1 MGDNFKGWTE
11 TTVGDFSPFLYGKGL
26 AERQRNQLGSVPVFG
41 SNGVIGTHTEAL
53 VNNAG
58 IVIGRK
64 GTVGAVHFCKGPF
77 WPIDTAFYVESKPDR
92 EIRYIYYLL
101 RSLGLEHMNADSAV
115 PGLNR
120 VAAHSRKIL
129 IPPLTEQK
137 AIASILGALDDKI
150 ELNRKMNE
158 TLEAMARALFK
169 SWFVDF
175 DPIPGLGPHK
185 EWQDS
190 PLGRIPKGWRV
201 RKIREC
207 CSRVENGGTP
217 RREEPEYWKSATIPW
232 LTSGEVRQSIVAI
245 TENMISEQG
254 LANSSAK
261 LWPKGTTVV
270 ALYGA
275 TAGQVC
281 FLANEMCAN
290 QACCGLVPVQNMQF
304 FNYLNASS
312 SVKQLEQQA
321 RGSAQQNLSQQIV
334 ADLPVIIPDA
344 AVLNRFEEVVKPLFE
359 KWILHIEQ
367 SRTLASIRDALLP
380 KLLSGEI
387 RIKDAE
393 RFVEEKI

>member
-158 TLEAMARALFK
+158 SLEAMARALFK

-175 DPIPGLGPHK
+175 DPIPGFPPHK
-185 EWQDS
+185 EWQNS
-190 PLGRIPKGWRV
+190 SLGKIPKGWRV
-201 RKIREC
+201 
-207 CSRVENGGTP
+207 GTLGELCEIVMGQSP
-217 RREEPEYWKSATIPW
+217 PGETYNE
-232 LTSGEVRQSIVAI
+232 SGEGLPFYQGIRDFGFRFPSRRIYCTASTRLAQKGDVLLSVRAPVGSLNVAGEDCAIGRGVAALRIKGQHYGFLYYLMKETQEDWKKFEAEGTVFGSVTKTDVQNFSII
-245 TENMISEQG
+245 IPQTEVILRFNE
-254 LANSSAK
+254 
-261 LWPKGTTVV
+261 VV
-270 ALYGA
+270 FPMDE
-275 TAGQVC
+275 TIKN
-281 FLANEMCAN
+281 NEM
-290 QACCGLVPVQNMQF
+290 
-304 FNYLNASS
+304 
-312 SVKQLEQQA
+312 
-321 RGSAQQNLSQQIV
+321 
-334 ADLPVIIPDA
+334 
-344 AVLNRFEEVVKPLFE
+344 
-359 KWILHIEQ
+359 Q
-367 SRTLASIRDALLP
+367 SLTLASIRDTLLP

-387 RIKDAE
+387 RVKDAE
-393 RFVEEKI
+393 RFVEGKI

>member
-1 MGDNFKGWTE
+1 
-11 TTVGDFSPFLYGKGL
+11 
-26 AERQRNQLGSVPVFG
+26 
-41 SNGVIGTHTEAL
+41 
-53 VNNAG
+53 
-58 IVIGRK
+58 
-64 GTVGAVHFCKGPF
+64 
-77 WPIDTAFYVESKPDR
+77 
-92 EIRYIYYLL
+92 
-101 RSLGLEHMNADSAV
+101 MNADSAV

-359 KWILHIEQ
+359 KWISHIEQ
-367 SRTLASIRDALLP
+367 SHTLASIRDALLP

>member
-129 IPPLTEQK
+129 IPPLPEQK

-175 DPIPGLGPHK
+175 DPIPGFPPHK
-185 EWQDS
+185 EW
-190 PLGRIPKGWRV
+190 
-201 RKIREC
+201 
-207 CSRVENGGTP
+207 
-217 RREEPEYWKSATIPW
+217 
-232 LTSGEVRQSIVAI
+232 
-245 TENMISEQG
+245 
-254 LANSSAK
+254 
-261 LWPKGTTVV
+261 
-270 ALYGA
+270 
-275 TAGQVC
+275 
-281 FLANEMCAN
+281 
-290 QACCGLVPVQNMQF
+290 
-304 FNYLNASS
+304 
-312 SVKQLEQQA
+312 
-321 RGSAQQNLSQQIV
+321 
-334 ADLPVIIPDA
+334 
-344 AVLNRFEEVVKPLFE
+344 
-359 KWILHIEQ
+359 
-367 SRTLASIRDALLP
+367 
-380 KLLSGEI
+380 
-387 RIKDAE
+387 
-393 RFVEEKI
+393 

>member
-158 TLEAMARALFK
+158 SLEAMARALFK

-175 DPIPGLGPHK
+175 DPIPGFPPHK
-185 EWQDS
+185 EWQNS
-190 PLGRIPKGWRV
+190 SLGKIPKGWRV
-201 RKIREC
+201 
-207 CSRVENGGTP
+207 GTLGELCEIVMGQSP
-217 RREEPEYWKSATIPW
+217 PGETYNE
-232 LTSGEVRQSIVAI
+232 SGEGLPFYQGIRDFGFRFPSRRIYCTASTRLAQKGDVLLSVRAPVGSLNVAGEDCAIGRGVAALRIKGQHYGFLYYLMKETQEDWKKFEAEGTVFGSVTKTDVQNFSII
-245 TENMISEQG
+245 IPQTEVILRFNE
-254 LANSSAK
+254 
-261 LWPKGTTVV
+261 VV
-270 ALYGA
+270 FPMDE
-275 TAGQVC
+275 TIKN
-281 FLANEMCAN
+281 NEM
-290 QACCGLVPVQNMQF
+290 
-304 FNYLNASS
+304 
-312 SVKQLEQQA
+312 
-321 RGSAQQNLSQQIV
+321 
-334 ADLPVIIPDA
+334 
-344 AVLNRFEEVVKPLFE
+344 
-359 KWILHIEQ
+359 Q
-367 SRTLASIRDALLP
+367 SLTLASILDTLLP

-387 RIKDAE
+387 RVKDAE
-393 RFVEEKI
+393 RFVEGKI

>member
-1 MGDNFKGWTE
+1 M
-11 TTVGDFSPFLYGKGL
+11 
-26 AERQRNQLGSVPVFG
+26 
-41 SNGVIGTHTEAL
+41 
-53 VNNAG
+53 
-58 IVIGRK
+58 
-64 GTVGAVHFCKGPF
+64 
-77 WPIDTAFYVESKPDR
+77 
-92 EIRYIYYLL
+92 
-101 RSLGLEHMNADSAV
+101 
-115 PGLNR
+115 
-120 VAAHSRKIL
+120 
-129 IPPLTEQK
+129 
-137 AIASILGALDDKI
+137 
-150 ELNRKMNE
+150 
-158 TLEAMARALFK
+158 
-169 SWFVDF
+169 
-175 DPIPGLGPHK
+175 
-185 EWQDS
+185 
-190 PLGRIPKGWRV
+190 V

-359 KWILHIEQ
+359 KWISHIEQ
-367 SRTLASIRDALLP
+367 SHTLASIRDTLLP

-387 RIKDAE
+387 RAKDN
-393 RFVEEKI
+393 

>member
-158 TLEAMARALFK
+158 SLEAMARALFK

-175 DPIPGLGPHK
+175 DPIPGFPPHK
-185 EWQDS
+185 EWQNS
-190 PLGRIPKGWRV
+190 SLGKIPKGWRV
-201 RKIREC
+201 
-207 CSRVENGGTP
+207 GTLGELCEIVMGQSP
-217 RREEPEYWKSATIPW
+217 PGETYNE
-232 LTSGEVRQSIVAI
+232 SGEGIIFYQGNRDFGFRFPIPRVYCTAPTRIAKAGDVLISVRAPVGALNITLGQCAIGRGVAALRMKHYSNGFLFYFLLI
-245 TENMISEQG
+245 QNDLWNRYNSE
-254 LANSSAK
+254 
-261 LWPKGTTVV
+261 GTVFGCLNK
-270 ALYGA
+270 AE
-275 TAGQVC
+275 
-281 FLANEMCAN
+281 FHK
-290 QACCGLVPVQNMQF
+290 MQ
-304 FNYLNASS
+304 
-312 SVKQLEQQA
+312 
-321 RGSAQQNLSQQIV
+321 
-334 ADLPVIIPDA
+334 VIIPSNEIMAQFDKIITPIEKMI
-344 AVLNRFEEVVKPLFE
+344 RSGEEEIRSLT
-359 KWILHIEQ
+359 Q
-367 SRTLASIRDALLP
+367 IRDSILP
-380 KLLSGEI
+380 RLMS
-387 RIKDAE
+387 
-393 RFVEEKI
+393 